1 MLYFCLWEMSVLGK
15 CPERA
20 NAQIESRLAVAW
32 GCGGV
37 GVGAEGVSTNV
48 YLRGLFLGC

>member
-1 MLYFCLWEMSVLGK
+1 MLYFCLWDMSVLGK
-15 CPERA
+15 CPKQA

-32 GCGGV
+32 GW
-37 GVGAEGVSTNV
+37 GVGAEGVSTDV